1 MILVSRPAELRC
13 RVNEIVS
20 FGSREPS
27 LSPGTTNSKLFRNL
41 FARAERKIEMQRRCV
56 SHLALSFRAIDV
68 QRTIETGHQ
77 VYRYTVF
84 SYFCRNQIGDI
95 FERSRNI
102 IARKRKLSHG
112 WKNRESFSRYPCLLP
127 VRVRMKHGLKK

>member
-68 QRTIETGHQ
+68 RRTIETGHQ
-77 VYRYTVF
+77 VHRYTVF
-84 SYFCRNQIGDI
+84 SYFCRNQIGGI

-102 IARKRKLSHG
+102 IGKVEKGSFRMGERIANPFHVARASKDERRS
-112 WKNRESFSRYPCLLP
+112 
-127 VRVRMKHGLKK
+127 

>member
-56 SHLALSFRAIDV
+56 GHLALSFRAIDV

-84 SYFCRNQIGDI
+84 S
-95 FERSRNI
+95 
-102 IARKRKLSHG
+102 
-112 WKNRESFSRYPCLLP
+112 
-127 VRVRMKHGLKK
+127 